1 MSSTL
6 LTVDEAAQQLRV
18 SRRTFYRLV
27 SEGRIRVVH
36 PTPGRTLVTQ
46 RELDAY
52 VASLE
57 RRRVA

>member
-1 MSSTL
+1 MVSEI
-6 LTVDEAAQQLRV
+6 LTVDEAAAKLRM
-18 SRRTFYRLV
+18 SRRSFYRLA
-27 SEGRIRVVH
+27 EAGRIRIIH
-36 PTPGRTLVTQ
+36 PTPGRARVTQ

>member
-1 MSSTL
+1 MTAIV
-6 LTVDEAAQQLRV
+6 TVDEAKAQLRI

-27 SEGRIRVVH
+27 AEGRIRVIH
-36 PTPGRTLVTQ
+36 PSPGRTAVTQ

>member
-1 MSSTL
+1 MSEL
-6 LTVDEAAQQLRV
+6 LTVDEAAAQLRI
-18 SRRTFYRLV
+18 SRRSFYRLAA
-27 SEGRIRVVH
+27 EGRIRVIH
-36 PTPGRTLVTQ
+36 PSPGRTAVTQ